1 MTIDSIFNETELSIF
16 HRQTGF
22 TFGDCLVSTDGTILA
37 VDRKSDRIFVGNELF
52 RSNLHPL
59 ASLTSA
65 SMEKGQIHLKFDD
78 SSSVGIN
85 VDEEQAKAVMA
96 VLRDL
101 EEAEPAPE
109 EEEDNDG
116 QAANQEE
123 EQPLSGEELNETY
136 SRLVNTGRGSAID
149 YLVAETGMSVKE
161 ACEFLDGIEG
171 KEDIDETDDPIPD
184 PDYHRNGTMTKKA
197 ILRTVK
203 ELKPGDRIHL
213 EFKPLMDEAAEGLFD
228 YMEIS
233 FFGEEKGSEIS
244 CRLECVRMLN
254 QVQHDD

>member
-1 MTIDSIFNETELSIF
+1 MTVDSIFNETELSIF

-109 EEEDNDG
+109 EDNDM
-116 QAANQEE
+116 QADDQKGNPQDSQGTEA
-123 EQPLSGEELNETY
+123 
-136 SRLVNTGRGSAID
+136 GRQDTPRIQAS
-149 YLVAETGMSVKE
+149 
-161 ACEFLDGIEG
+161 
-171 KEDIDETDDPIPD
+171 
-184 PDYHRNGTMTKKA
+184 
-197 ILRTVK
+197 
-203 ELKPGDRIHL
+203 DRQTAHL
-213 EFKPLMDEAAEGLFD
+213 
-228 YMEIS
+228 
-233 FFGEEKGSEIS
+233 
-244 CRLECVRMLN
+244 
-254 QVQHDD
+254 